1 VFRTEILLE
10 GTVKILSNIQ
20 AKTATPLN
28 SRASHFILI
37 FIVVSLS
44 LLIIINNVYAA
55 QITLDWDP
63 NIESD
68 LAGYKIY
75 YGTSS
80 RNYSKSVNIA
90 SPNITTCTISDL
102 IEEQTYY
109 FAATAYNSNLVE
121 SDYSVEVSY
130 TINPATT
137 SVPTTTTPTTA
148 PTSTTTIVPSFTTTT
163 VPATTTTTV
172 IISTSTTT
180 RPITTTS
187 IGGGGGVTT
196 STTTTV
202 QLSTST
208 TTVLTTTTTVLTT
221 TTTVPVSECIIES
234 VESTVLSLQSGLLKP
249 RLRRIVITSTN
260 SKWDDSSK
268 IKINDINFVIRLR
281 VEHDMIT
288 ALILIPPR
296 LLGFQ
301 PGVKDVTIVTGS
313 EACIGTVEI
322 E

>member
-1 VFRTEILLE
+1 
-10 GTVKILSNIQ
+10 VKTLSNIQ
-20 AKTATPLN
+20 KNTATSLA
-28 SRASHFILI
+28 SRSSRCITFFLVI
-37 FIVVSLS
+37 SLY
-44 LLIIINNVYAA
+44 LLININNVYAA
-55 QITLDWDP
+55 QVTLVWDHNNEP
-63 NIESD
+63 D

-75 YGTSS
+75 YGNSS

-148 PTSTTTIVPSFTTTT
+148 PTYTTTIVPSF
-163 VPATTTTTV
+163 
-172 IISTSTTT
+172 
-180 RPITTTS
+180 
-187 IGGGGGVTT
+187 
-196 STTTTV
+196 
-202 QLSTST
+202 
-208 TTVLTTTTTVLTT
+208 T

-234 VESTVLSLQSGLLKP
+234 VESTVLSLQSGILKP
-249 RLRRIVITSTN
+249 RFRRIVITGTN
-260 SKWDDSSK
+260 ANWDRNSEITID
-268 IKINDINFVIRLR
+268 DISFVIRLR

>member
-1 VFRTEILLE
+1 
-10 GTVKILSNIQ
+10 VKTLSNIQ
-20 AKTATPLN
+20 KNTATSLA
-28 SRASHFILI
+28 SRSSRCITFFLVI
-37 FIVVSLS
+37 SLY
-44 LLIIINNVYAA
+44 LLININNVYAA
-55 QITLDWDP
+55 QVTLVWDHNNEP
-63 NIESD
+63 D

-75 YGTSS
+75 YGNSS
-80 RNYSKSVNIA
+80 RDYSKSIDIT
-90 SPNITTCTISDL
+90 SRNITTCTIPDL
-102 IEEQTYY
+102 IEGQTYY

-130 TINPATT
+130 TID
-137 SVPTTTTPTTA
+137 S
-148 PTSTTTIVPSFTTTT
+148 
-163 VPATTTTTV
+163 
-172 IISTSTTT
+172 
-180 RPITTTS
+180 
-187 IGGGGGVTT
+187 
-196 STTTTV
+196 
-202 QLSTST
+202 
-208 TTVLTTTTTVLTT
+208 T

-260 SKWDDSSK
+260 SKWDDSSE

>member
-1 VFRTEILLE
+1 MKT
-10 GTVKILSNIQ
+10 LSNIQ
-20 AKTATPLN
+20 KNTATSLG
-28 SRASHFILI
+28 SRSSRCITFFLVI
-37 FIVVSLS
+37 SLY
-44 LLIIINNVYAA
+44 LLININNVFAA
-55 QITLDWDP
+55 QVTLVWDHNNEP
-63 NIESD
+63 D

-75 YGTSS
+75 YGNSS

-163 VPATTTTTV
+163 V
-172 IISTSTTT
+172 
-180 RPITTTS
+180 
-187 IGGGGGVTT
+187 
-196 STTTTV
+196 
-202 QLSTST
+202 
-208 TTVLTTTTTVLTT
+208 LTTT

-234 VESTVLSLQSGLLKP
+234 VESTVLPLKSGLLNP
-249 RLRRIVITSTN
+249 RLRRIAITSTN
-260 SKWDDSSK
+260 SKWDDSSEIK
-268 IKINDINFVIRLR
+268 IKDINFVIRLR

-288 ALILIPPR
+288 ALILIPPK